1 MKQLTTILAF
11 ATLSMSVAAVNP
23 ADFPE
28 LEPGKEYQMELK
40 KPFEGK
46 YTAKENAVLIEYAP
60 VAAWTLQDDEL
71 KQITEADGYVYAG
84 FINGKQAYQFSVKAG
99 ETYYF
104 YENFIINAGIFM
116 FELNPEAELVSS
128 KPEIGITYDPAA
140 YSYIEYTFNQNL
152 NIGKVT
158 ISIKDLSAD
167 VDFYKNGSTISVDV
181 NPILRQWYNEDKISA
196 GLPLQIHL
204 KNVTDGF
211 GHEVNDLTYEYLTA
225 NKPVEMKNAELPVL
239 LRSWYDEG
247 EDAPK
252 AIFTFTGPMAENPS
266 IELCYAPV
274 ELGYEYR
281 ETMDAKVEGNT
292 ITVDFGGKRRT
303 SAEMSTSG
311 RQDANIFLLLQGLK
325 DASGQMVWSDAQGTI
340 GSYMYEIPFAEIPRL
355 SITSEFTPSLGGSLE
370 NAKVVKIYF
379 TCADHLT
386 YSGVAFSSG
395 EEKVIVGKDEI
406 TVDQISDSEVELTVP
421 IPAGWNTKKDV
432 IISLDGLTADD
443 GYDHSSDI
451 SAKFNGFTLLFCSV
465 KDGARLKSLTEG
477 TVIKVE
483 TNLSEDT
490 KLSFEIADV
499 LAPVEMNAQGDGV
512 YTMTMP
518 ETIIFDVDKT
528 YTVNFIADGEGV
540 ESLTIIGDTAP
551 YEFSD
556 IVLESVNP
564 ESGAQLADGTGI
576 KLRFSGLVF
585 IEATEESSKF
595 TATPGGN
602 DDSGY
607 DYEWEIKFADY
618 DAENLTLA
626 FSAKDMDNKVIEGN
640 KGTDAASYF
649 LFVYNSDDSSISEI
663 ATEESTE
670 IYDLQGRRVLSP
682 GHGLYIRNH
691 KVIRL

>member
-1 MKQLTTILAF
+1 
-11 ATLSMSVAAVNP
+11 
-23 ADFPE
+23 
-28 LEPGKEYQMELK
+28 
-40 KPFEGK
+40 
-46 YTAKENAVLIEYAP
+46 
-60 VAAWTLQDDEL
+60 
-71 KQITEADGYVYAG
+71 AG

-104 YENFIINAGIFM
+104 YENFIINAGVFM
-116 FELNPEAELVSS
+116 FELNPEAKLVSS

-167 VDFYKNGSTISVDV
+167 VDLYKNGSTISVDV

-204 KNVTDGF
+204 KDVTDGF
-211 GHEVNDLTYEYLTA
+211 GHEINDLTYEYLTA

-355 SITSEFTPSLGGSLE
+355 NITSEFTPSLGGSLE

-395 EEKVIVGKDEI
+395 DEKVIVGKDEI

-465 KDGARLKSLTEG
+465 KDGARRKSLTEG

-483 TNLSEDT
+483 TNLSEGT

-512 YTMTMP
+512 YTLTMP
-518 ETIIFDVDKT
+518 ETIIFDIDKT

-564 ESGAQLADGTGI
+564 ESGAQLADGTAI
-576 KLRFSGLVF
+576 
-585 IEATEESSKF
+585 
-595 TATPGGN
+595 
-602 DDSGY
+602 
-607 DYEWEIKFADY
+607 
-618 DAENLTLA
+618 
-626 FSAKDMDNKVIEGN
+626 
-640 KGTDAASYF
+640 
-649 LFVYNSDDSSISEI
+649 
-663 ATEESTE
+663 
-670 IYDLQGRRVLSP
+670 
-682 GHGLYIRNH
+682 
-691 KVIRL
+691 